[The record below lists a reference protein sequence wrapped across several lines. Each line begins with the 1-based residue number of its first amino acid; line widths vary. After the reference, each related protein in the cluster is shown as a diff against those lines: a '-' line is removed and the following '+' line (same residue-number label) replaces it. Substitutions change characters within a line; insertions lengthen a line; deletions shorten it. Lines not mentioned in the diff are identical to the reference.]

1 MLQYRK
7 VKKYIERQKVIDMMN
22 ITRNFAGA
30 MENGVEV
37 FYNDNLGNF
46 DVHVNDEVISFYDE
60 EGKNTITEVQK
71 FINYI

>member
-1 MLQYRK
+1 M
-7 VKKYIERQKVIDMMN
+7 IDMMN
-22 ITRNFAGA
+22 ITRDFAGA

-60 EGKNTITEVQK
+60 EGKNTVTEVQK
-71 FINYI
+71 FIDEI